1 MLDDIIEVVLELVLD
16 GAIEAAGSKKVP
28 MPIRILA
35 AGIVLVIALGL
46 IGLLFWVGMD
56 SGSTGLMIL
65 AVVLLAFS
73 YMESVSCSMSSSK
86 CCFLTCI

>member
-46 IGLLFWVGMD
+46 IGLLFWVGVD
-56 SGSTGLMIL
+56 SNSTGLMIL
-65 AVVLLAFS
+65 AAVLLVVFGGWVFFAVRRHNRK
-73 YMESVSCSMSSSK
+73 VSK
-86 CCFLTCI
+86 

>member
-35 AGIVLVIALGL
+35 AGIILVFALGL

-65 AVVLLAFS
+65 AAVLLVVFGGWVIFS
-73 YMESVSCSMSSSK
+73 VRRHSRRATK
-86 CCFLTCI
+86 